1 MKIIFSKSIA
11 KKEQIHERE
20 KNFLA
25 KAYAKGIF
33 TVIKGESLPKN
44 SRLAK
49 FYLTTRQGAYRA
61 LFLVD
66 MFSGDGFFL
75 FYRSKNDKIGK
86 NITIQ
91 NENFKQALW
100 KYLLILKQ
108 DIQVKNYEVF
118 EASSSL

>member
-11 KKEQIHERE
+11 KKEQIDELE
-20 KNFLA
+20 KSFLA

-33 TVIKGESLPKN
+33 TIIKGEYLPKH
-44 SRLAK
+44 SRLIK
-49 FYLTTRQGAYRA
+49 LYLTTRQGAYRA
-61 LFLVD
+61 VFLVD

-91 NENFKQALW
+91 NTNFKITLN
-100 KYLLILKQ
+100 KYLFLLKQ
-108 DIQVKNYEVF
+108 DIQRKNYEIF